1 MTQAEM
7 RIANMKHLSDAELTK
22 RALTEDHTSAY
33 RSNHYISSPTNLYR
47 EEIQRRQAVA
57 ATELVAA

>member
-7 RIANMKHLSDAELTK
+7 RIENMKHLTDADLVK
-22 RALTEDHTSAY
+22 RALTDDHTSAY

-47 EEIQRRQAVA
+47 AELQRRQAVA